1 MRQQPRPLS
10 DGHGSL
16 SWNMDENV
24 ARGQG
29 RSFVATRIIAW
40 IGLAVAVG
48 IVVFQ
53 VLLPPAIGLADNG
66 DFGKISLKFALRV
79 PYNPSM
85 PKGSPYIH
93 FRYVFA
99 PESHWRSGFHSAET
113 LLVNVALLLNRLI
126 SSDGAFDLRCLG
138 AVHAALFLLAFA
150 FFAPLTGA
158 VRPVLQ
164 AALLAVAILF
174 FCDAM
179 YSTYYNS
186 FYMDAAAFVFL
197 MLALVFLVRAARP
210 GEHGPADAWAAVLF
224 SVLMLWAKSQHALLA
239 IPLIVFVLWKRRA
252 MWPRHA
258 LLASAI
264 AVSLIAGGAAYSL
277 IRGTPPGYANPC
289 LFNIIFDRLLPTADN
304 LPAELAS
311 LGLDES
317 YLDYMGMNAYG
328 PEAPILRKNYWAQE
342 FLSKTSFPTLARFYI
357 LHPARALYVAGKAL
371 QEAARQRPERD
382 GLGSV
387 GNYDPSAPY
396 PPFTESNAFAAWSAA
411 KRAVLESCP
420 WLYPLLFAI
429 AIGIV
434 AWAHPAGGVALG
446 IMEVLEFGLSG
457 MTDSVEV
464 TRHLFFFNALWDV
477 TLFAAACVLVLRLD
491 ARLKRRAGNAQQ
503 ARA

>member
-1 MRQQPRPLS
+1 
-10 DGHGSL
+10 
-16 SWNMDENV
+16 MDEIV
-24 ARGQG
+24 VRRQR
-29 RSFVATRIIAW
+29 RSFVATRIVGW
-40 IGLAVAVG
+40 IGLAIAVG

-53 VLLPPAIGLADNG
+53 VLVPPSIGLADNG
-66 DFGKISLKFALRV
+66 DFGKISLKFHLRV
-79 PYNPSM
+79 PYDPSM

-93 FRYVFA
+93 LHYVFA
-99 PESHWRSGFHSAET
+99 PESHWKSGFHSAET
-113 LLVNVALLLNRLI
+113 ALVDLALPLNRLV
-126 SSDGAFDLRCLG
+126 SRVGGFDLRCLG

-164 AALLAVAILF
+164 AVLLALAILF

-197 MLALVFLVRAARP
+197 MLALVFLVRAVRP

-252 MWPRHA
+252 MWPRRA
-258 LLASAI
+258 LLASAL
-264 AVSLIAGGAAYSL
+264 AVSFIAGGAAYAL
-277 IRGTPPGYANPC
+277 IRGTPRGYANPC
-289 LFNIIFDRLLPTADN
+289 LFSIIFARLLPTAEN
-304 LPAELAS
+304 PSAELAS
-311 LGLDES
+311 LGLDDS

-342 FLSKTSFPTLARFYI
+342 FLSRTSFATLAGFYI
-357 LHPARALYVAGKAL
+357 LHPARAFYVAGVAL
-371 QEAARQRPERD
+371 QEAALQRPIRD
-382 GLGSV
+382 GLGDV
-387 GNYDPSAPY
+387 GNYDPSAGY
-396 PPFTESNAFAAWSAA
+396 PPFTESKAFAAWSAA
-411 KRAVLESCP
+411 KASILGSCP
-420 WLYPLLFAI
+420 WLYPLVFVI
-429 AIGIV
+429 AVGIV

-464 TRHLFFFNALWDV
+464 TRHLFFFNAIWDV
-477 TLFAAACVLVLRLD
+477 TLFAAVCVLVLGLD
-491 ARLKRRAGNAQQ
+491 ARLKRRTRGAEAK
-503 ARA
+503 